1 MDLHLTFK
9 NRTLKYLIA
18 LIAFT
23 VSIQSQAQAV
33 KVEVRQTPQGWE
45 MLRDGKPYY
54 VKGAGGDT
62 HLDIVVNIGG
72 NSIRTWGIDDAQTIL
87 DNAQK
92 HGLTVMLGMWL
103 QHERHGFDYSNK
115 AKVEKQLNH
124 FKSVIDQFKNHPA
137 LLMWG
142 IGNEVDL
149 FYSNTRVWDAIED
162 IAKYAHQVD
171 PNHPTST
178 VTAGLD
184 SMEVALIKQKA
195 PVLKRQHRDR

>member
-1 MDLHLTFK
+1 MVELPLIFNLK
-9 NRTLKYLIA
+9 NPMKFVASIFA
-18 LIAFT
+18 LILT
-23 VSIQSQAQAV
+23 NLTMAQAV
-33 KVEVRQTPQGWE
+33 KVEVQKTAQGWE

-62 HLDIVVNIGG
+62 HLDLVVQIGG

-92 HGLTVMLGMWL
+92 QGLTVMLGMWL
-103 QHERHGFDYSNK
+103 QHERHGFDYSNR

-124 FKSVIDQFKNHPA
+124 FKNVIDQFKNHPA

-149 FYSNTRVWDAIED
+149 FYSNTRVWDAVQD
-162 IAKYAHQVD
+162 IAKYAHQRSEE
-171 PNHPTST
+171 HTSE
-178 VTAGLD
+178 LQ
-184 SMEVALIKQKA
+184 S
-195 PVLKRQHRDR
+195 H